1 MIYFFAYDIVSKN
14 YIKYTFK
21 VEEKELQPIDY
32 FDEKKNKITTMQ
44 AFCLNQKNSDLMYY
58 GKKEVYDIVVFTG
71 HLNGDINKITG
82 FTDSA
87 EFDKKLF
94 TNFKKKVEF
103 LVSFQKKYLLVFL
116 EDGFIHQVDIQ
127 DSMIVKTV

>member
-1 MIYFFAYDIVSKN
+1 
-14 YIKYTFK
+14 
-21 VEEKELQPIDY
+21 
-32 FDEKKNKITTMQ
+32 MQ